1 VLRLIQLNRNI
12 RSIRRYRQIGRVL
25 FKYGFD
31 HLLEYLNLSDFMA
44 RGKKIFR
51 RSEIKI
57 AQLSPAER
65 MRLALEELGPSF
77 VKLGQLLSTR
87 PDVLPKIYITEFS
100 KLQDMVPSFS
110 FAEVRNQIRAELGG
124 EIEDIYSS
132 FETVPIAA
140 ASIAQVHRAR
150 LTSGEEVVVKVR
162 RPDVVDLVET
172 DIDVLMG
179 LAFLAERHLPGSD
192 IYDPVGLVREFS
204 RTIRREMDFAR
215 EGLTIEKI
223 AGNFAGDKT
232 LYFPKVFWEKTS
244 KGILTLEYID
254 GIKVSDLPALEK
266 AGLDRSLIAKRGA
279 DAFLKMVLLHGFF
292 HGDPHPGNVFI
303 LPENTIC
310 LLDYGMV
317 GRLDKELKG
326 YLVDLLLAIIKR
338 DVEEVISL
346 LNYSGDLPD
355 QLNIRALKRDLAE
368 FIDSYYE
375 IPLQEIEVGRILMEF
390 IEIITT
396 YQIKFQPD
404 LMLLTKALITIEGMG
419 RELDPR
425 FDMIEHLR
433 PFMEKAISERISPR
447 HLANDLREHF
457 IELAHLLKNL
467 PKDLKE
473 LLNRINHNKFKID
486 LEHRGLDRFIQELDK
501 SINRLS
507 SSLIIAALIV
517 GSSIIMQTDKGP
529 LLLGFPIFAFL
540 GYTIAGLIGLWWV
553 IAILRSGRL

>member
-1 VLRLIQLNRNI
+1 MLRLIQLNRNI
-12 RSIRRYRQIGRVL
+12 RSIRRYRQIGMVL

-31 HLLEYLNLSDFMA
+31 HLLEYLNLSDFIA

-51 RSEIKI
+51 RSEMKI

-77 VKLGQLLSTR
+77 IKLGQLLSTR
-87 PDVLPKIYITEFS
+87 PDVLPKSYITEFS
-100 KLQDMVPSFS
+100 KLQDSVPSFP
-110 FAEVRNQIRAELGG
+110 FAEVRDQIRAELGG
-124 EIEDIYSS
+124 EIEDIFSS
-132 FETVPIAA
+132 FVTVPIAA

-162 RPDVVDLVET
+162 RPDVVELVET

-204 RTIRREMDFAR
+204 RTIRREMDFSR

-223 AGNFAGDKT
+223 AGNFAGDKA

-244 KGILTLEYID
+244 KGVLTLEYID

-266 AGLDRSLIAKRGA
+266 AGLDRSIIAKRGA

-303 LPENTIC
+303 LPGNTIC

-317 GRLDKELKG
+317 GRLDEELKG

-355 QLNIRALKRDLAE
+355 QLNARALKRDLAE

-404 LMLLTKALITIEGMG
+404 LMLLTKALITVEGMG
-419 RELDPR
+419 RELDPK

-433 PFMEKAISERISPR
+433 PFMEKAIKERISPR
-447 HLANDLREHF
+447 HLAKDLREHF
-457 IELAHLLKNL
+457 IELTHLFKNL

-473 LLNRINHNKFKID
+473 LLNRINRNKFKIN

-529 LLLGFPIFAFL
+529 LLLGFPIFAFF